1 MQRAASK
8 SVLLGISHLCDEIQ
22 RSEVLDLSTQFQ
34 QLFHEFNLQYF
45 AGRLP
50 NYKVRVVYDIAEWA
64 GPDGDFGAL
73 ATHQPE
79 LRRIFIRVTDRLP
92 PMATVLLAEMA
103 CLIRLPAS
111 VESIPIVLPFINPPR
126 SCQPLQHPAN
136 TC

>member
-103 CLIRLPAS
+103 CLISDCNPDRYREETRRLRKAGA
-111 VESIPIVLPFINPPR
+111 PIECLKD
-126 SCQPLQHPAN
+126 
-136 TC
+136 